1 MYKFLFCLFYKDVWI
16 THSKIC
22 SLVELNRSVLHLTT
36 NQSNIL
42 RLGNQYCLRER
53 FNHHLSNVMMTA
65 QKQDYYSSQT

>member
-36 NQSNIL
+36 NQSNHL
-42 RLGNQYCLRER
+42 RLIYQYCLRGR
-53 FNHHLSNVMMTA
+53 FKQHLGV
-65 QKQDYYSSQT
+65 YV